1 MTAFEQVV
9 AFLRSAFTQVWS
21 LGDIIII
28 QYQGLNISLN
38 QLFLALIILT
48 IVLITFLNFVR
59 AGTVNTIQGIDS
71 RSKKDKDE

>member
-9 AFLRSAFTQVWS
+9 AFLRSAFTQIWAV
-21 LGDIIII
+21 GDITII

-48 IVLITFLNFVR
+48 IVLVTFLNFVR
-59 AGTVNTIQGIDS
+59 AGTVNTINGIDS